1 MMKPIT
7 DEIVHSL
14 IEGAE
19 RRQNRADAV
28 NDPVPLLRTSE
39 MARRGMRFI
48 SLEREHP
55 ALRLRETVTGVFCY
69 ARS

>member
-48 SLEREHP
+48 SLEPVSYTHLTLP
-55 ALRLRETVTGVFCY
+55 TIYSV
-69 ARS
+69 